1 MNNFRFHLLSFG
13 VLDPS
18 SRRFSTELLTAVD
31 VSDWGMSNSDE
42 GLSRSDVG
50 FDGESSE
57 FEGLGLSGVLSV
69 SLFCDGLR

>member
-1 MNNFRFHLLSFG
+1 MLSFP

-31 VSDWGMSNSDE
+31 VSDCGRSNSDK
-42 GLSRSDVG
+42 GLSRSDVDKSG

-57 FEGLGLSGVLSV
+57 FEGLGWSGVLSL